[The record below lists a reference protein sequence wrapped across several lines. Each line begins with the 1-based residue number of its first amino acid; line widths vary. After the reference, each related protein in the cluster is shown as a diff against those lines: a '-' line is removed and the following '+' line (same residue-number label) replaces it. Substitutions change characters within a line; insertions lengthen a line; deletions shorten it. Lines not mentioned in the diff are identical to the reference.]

1 MVITRRAIIYI
12 AAIDLFL
19 LAIAVSVLVFRGG
32 GPVPLGLEGFG
43 SGRMRLSSPAFSQ
56 NGPVPARHTC
66 DGGDVIPPLEIS
78 GVPDGA
84 KSLAL
89 VVDDPDA
96 PIGAWTHW
104 TLWNVAP
111 AVARIEEG
119 KVPGDAAQGVTS
131 YGAPGY
137 RGPCPPYGTHRY
149 FFKLYA
155 LDAVL
160 TLPSSTD
167 ARALQAAMEPH
178 VIDSAGLVGTYRR
191 K

>member
-12 AAIDLFL
+12 AVIDLFI
-19 LAIAVSVLVFRGG
+19 LAIAASVLVFRGR
-32 GPVPLGLEGFG
+32 GPAPLGLEGFG
-43 SGRMRLSSPAFSQ
+43 SGRMRVSSPAFAQ
-56 NGPVPARHTC
+56 NGPIPASHTC
-66 DGGDVIPPLEIS
+66 DGGDVIPPFEIF
-78 GVPDGA
+78 GVPEGA

-96 PIGAWTHW
+96 PIGTWTHW

-111 AVARIEEG
+111 TVTRIEEG
-119 KVPGDAAQGVTS
+119 RVPGDAAQGATS
-131 YGAPGY
+131 YGEAGY
-137 RGPCPPYGTHRY
+137 RGPCPPFGTHRY

-160 TLPSSTD
+160 TLPPSTD
-167 ARALQAAMEPH
+167 PRALLSAMEPH
-178 VIDSAGLVGTYRR
+178 VIDTAGLVGTYRR